1 MIREDDFDAWYNIHV
16 RHCAREEATRSKLA
30 ALKRGHSEEYAKKLA
45 SEIYNE
51 YLTRNL
57 K

>member
-1 MIREDDFDAWYNIHV
+1 MIREDDFDTWYNIHV
-16 RHCAREEATRSKLA
+16 RHCGREKATRRKLA

>member
-1 MIREDDFDAWYNIHV
+1 MIQEDDFDTWYNIHV
-16 RHCAREEATRSKLA
+16 RHRAREEATRRKLA
-30 ALKRGHSEEYAKKLA
+30 ALNRGHSEKYAKKLA
-45 SEIYNE
+45 SETYNE